1 MTFLSV
7 DIKDDEKSEAILNE
21 LENIDDD
28 LDKYGIQ
35 LVKSD
40 YNNALPAY
48 GVKKVGLFD
57 DDLPRIDVGYVDTPL
72 CRFLH

>member
-1 MTFLSV
+1 MLTKTIHI
-7 DIKDDEKSEAILNE
+7 DIKDDEKSETILNE

-48 GVKKVGLFD
+48 GVKKVWLLKVKVEWLALKSVLF
-57 DDLPRIDVGYVDTPL
+57 
-72 CRFLH
+72 

>member
-1 MTFLSV
+1 MYI
-7 DIKDDEKSEAILNE
+7 DIKDDEKSETILNE

-48 GVKKVGLFD
+48 GVKKVRLS
-57 DDLPRIDVGYVDTPL
+57 LANVTKMY
-72 CRFLH
+72 

>member
-1 MTFLSV
+1 MLL
-7 DIKDDEKSEAILNE
+7 DIKDDEKSETILNE

-48 GVKKVGLFD
+48 GVKKVGL
-57 DDLPRIDVGYVDTPL
+57 LKVKVEWLALTSIL
-72 CRFLH
+72 SRFLH